1 MALLV
6 YSVTSNTLVPGKFGL
21 VSIVAT
27 AVEVAEE
34 RIAPIIV
41 FVNICKSKDLDV
53 YESEPELTEG
63 MVDLENLLLLP
74 HIGSASFET
83 RDRMALLVAD
93 NVLDVLSGKTPR
105 SLVPGYLK

>member
-1 MALLV
+1 QVELSSEPSTLTFIVALLV

-41 FVNICKSKDLDV
+41 FVNICKS
-53 YESEPELTEG
+53 PC
-63 MVDLENLLLLP
+63 
-74 HIGSASFET
+74 
-83 RDRMALLVAD
+83 
-93 NVLDVLSGKTPR
+93 
-105 SLVPGYLK
+105 